1 MATALAR
8 PAVVV
13 VLLTLLCGLV
23 RTIGHDHLLPCA
35 PEPDGLV
42 LHTQVEVLE
51 RGAEGDRTQHLYG
64 FYPLLTARI
73 VALLTDAPRP
83 DDVERTLADEL
94 ERAAAHRARIRLVVA
109 WLSALGTPFVFLIA
123 RRFMAEPWALCAAA
137 LFAFDPFVLWFA
149 QQARPHAAFTA
160 WTAATL
166 WAALALARN
175 AGWRECLVAALCAG
189 GALSTLQSG
198 ASLFV
203 PLFLATLWSV
213 RSLAAAGRVACA
225 LGVVALVAWWSYPAT
240 GAAESAV
247 SAGQGTLQ
255 LSGHKLDLS
264 IFNGAGFAKV
274 WAAVRDYDP
283 VLLASTLA
291 AAAALA
297 FALSRARAASAPSDA
312 HREAWTLF
320 AWCAA
325 YLLAIGLYQR
335 TYQRFALPLVPAAC
349 VFAAGGAAALAA
361 RRKVVGFGFAA
372 VVLAC
377 QAGLA
382 IGVARARA
390 GEDTLELAA
399 RAVEQHVPRGE
410 LLAFMPTVELPLW
423 MDQASAERNAKAMDD
438 PAFPWFQWRLR
449 SRGGPPEGREM
460 VALPLSLPSEREAA
474 RADPA
479 AFLARL
485 DARWF
490 VIEDQTGRRPV
501 LVALREELKRSAR
514 LVARFSPHAD
524 PAESLP
530 LAYQDD
536 EFGRSLPW
544 TWRLA
549 SGGRAG
555 PVVELWRLGD

>member
-1 MATALAR
+1 MAQGLAR
-8 PAVVV
+8 SALVVA
-13 VLLTLLCGLV
+13 LLTLACGLL
-23 RTIGHDHLLPCA
+23 RTVGHDHLLPCA

-42 LHTQVEVLE
+42 FHAQVEALE
-51 RGAEGDRTQHLYG
+51 GEAREQRHGHLLG

-83 DDVERTLADEL
+83 DDVERPLAEEL
-94 ERAAAHRARIRLVVA
+94 GRAASHRARIRLVVA
-109 WLSALGTPFVFLIA
+109 WLSALGTPFVWLVA
-123 RRFMAEPWALCAAA
+123 RRFMAEPWALLAAA

-149 QQARPHAAFTA
+149 QQARPHGAFTA

-166 WAALALARN
+166 WAALSLARN

-189 GALSTLQSG
+189 GALCTLQSG

-203 PLFLATLWSV
+203 PLFVATLWSV
-213 RSLAAAGRVACA
+213 RSFAAAGRVATA
-225 LGVVALVAWWSYPAT
+225 LALVAVLAWWSYPAT

-247 SAGQGTLQ
+247 SADKGALL
-255 LSGHKLDLS
+255 LSGHKMDLS

-274 WAAVRDYDP
+274 WAALRDYDP
-283 VLLASTLA
+283 VLLAASLA
-291 AAAALA
+291 AGPLLLA
-297 FALSRARAASAPSDA
+297 GLHRARSSRSASSR
-312 HREAWTLF
+312 REWWTLF

-335 TYQRFALPLVPAAC
+335 SYQRFALPLVPAAC
-349 VFAAGGAAALAA
+349 VLAAGGAAFLAA
-361 RRKVVGFGFAA
+361 RWRAAGLVFASSA
-372 VVLAC
+372 LAC
-377 QAGLA
+377 QIALS

-390 GEDTLELAA
+390 GVDTLEEAA
-399 RAVEQHVPRGE
+399 RAVELHVPPGE
-410 LLAFMPTVELPLW
+410 RIAFMPTVELPLW
-423 MDQASAERNAKAMDD
+423 MDEASARINAAAMDD

-449 SRGGPPEGREM
+449 SRGGPPEGREL
-460 VALPLSLPSEREAA
+460 VAFPLSLPAEREAA

-479 AFLARL
+479 GFLARTG
-485 DARWF
+485 ARWF
-490 VIEDQTGRRPV
+490 VVEDQTGRRPV

-514 LVARFSPHAD
+514 LVARCSPHAD

-555 PVVELWRLGD
+555 PVVELWKLGD